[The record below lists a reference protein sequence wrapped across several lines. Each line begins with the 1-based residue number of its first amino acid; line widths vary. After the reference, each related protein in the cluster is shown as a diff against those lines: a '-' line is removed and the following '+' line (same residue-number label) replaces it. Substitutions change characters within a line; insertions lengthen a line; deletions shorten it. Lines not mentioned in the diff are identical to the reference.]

1 MSDESIITLEDGSKW
16 RPSTSTDSV
25 SCALCPNVVD
35 TPQRLRLGRRV
46 IVLIC
51 GNPWTGNEKRSTV
64 ISVTVPES
72 IGVGVG

>member
-35 TPQRLRLGRRV
+35 TPAEIASWPEGNCPD
-46 IVLIC
+46 C

-72 IGVGVG
+72 IGGGVG

>member
-16 RPSTSTDSV
+16 RPSTSADSV

-35 TPQRLRLGRRV
+35 TPAEIASWPEGNCPD
-46 IVLIC
+46 C

-72 IGVGVG
+72 IGGGVG

>member
-16 RPSTSTDSV
+16 RPSTSKDLV
-25 SCALCPNVVD
+25 SCAFCPNIVD
-35 TPQRLRLGRRV
+35 TPAEIASWPEGNCPD
-46 IVLIC
+46 C

-72 IGVGVG
+72 IGGGGG